1 MASVSFEK
9 DIKPTLA
16 RSLYRDAMAWRLD
29 LASYQDVKL
38 NAAIIYGQITQ
49 ARCRP
54 RPTTRSRRNSR
65 TSSRRGWT
73 AGCCRE
79 RRSMRRSAFQVAM
92 NTDTPLAT
100 MPLVVSGI
108 MIV

>member
-1 MASVSFEK
+1 MASISFEK

-49 ARCRP
+49 GPMPPPPYDPFPQEFIDFVRDV
-54 RPTTRSRRNSR
+54 RSRLLSR
-65 TSSRRGWT
+65 AAGTRG
-73 AGCCRE
+73 
-79 RRSMRRSAFQVAM
+79 
-92 NTDTPLAT
+92 
-100 MPLVVSGI
+100 
-108 MIV
+108 